1 MPGPDPEAVNA
12 TFLYD
17 CVTVCM
23 PYLCLCVILHAC
35 CYAYVS
41 ANMPISMP
49 MCQPTCAFSCLF
61 FSLHVYC
68 QCCGSGLNIQDPQHC
83 LLLCLCVSLHAH
95 FHAYVSASVCIYM
108 PMCKPTCAFLC
119 LFVILPARLH
129 AKLHTGTFLQCC
141 GTGTDRTVIFA
152 LVEP

>member
-1 MPGPDPEAVNA
+1 MTTNFLFHPSFLLLFLDPGSGMGKNQHP
-12 TFLYD
+12 
-17 CVTVCM
+17 
-23 PYLCLCVILHAC
+23 
-35 CYAYVS
+35 
-41 ANMPISMP
+41 
-49 MCQPTCAFSCLF
+49 
-61 FSLHVYC
+61 
-68 QCCGSGLNIQDPQHC
+68 GSGLNIQDPQHC

-95 FHAYVSASVCIYM
+95 FHAYVSASVCISM